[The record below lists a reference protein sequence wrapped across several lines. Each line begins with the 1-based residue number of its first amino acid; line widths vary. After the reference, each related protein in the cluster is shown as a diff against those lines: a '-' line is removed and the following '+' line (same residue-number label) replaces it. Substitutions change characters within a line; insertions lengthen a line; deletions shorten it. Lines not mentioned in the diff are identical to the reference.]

1 MVRVRLSRGGAK
13 KRPYYHIVV
22 IDQKDRRDGRCLERL
37 GSYDPNLETSDRIK
51 LDVERLEHWVSKGAQ
66 LSDRVKFLKKYSLDP
81 NNLENRQKAKSAQLE
96 KLSKKKAAKKA
107 AEEAPAE
114 EVKAE
119 EAPTEEAPAEE
130 VKAEE
135 APAEEVKAEEAPAEE
150 TKDK

>member
-13 KRPYYHIVV
+13 KRPYYHIIV

-51 LDVERLEHWVSKGAQ
+51 LDIERLEYWISKGAQ
-66 LSDRVKFLKKYSLDP
+66 LSDRVKLLKKYSLDP
-81 NNLENRQKAKSAQLE
+81 NNLENRQKIKSEQLK
-96 KLSKKKAAKKA
+96 KLSQKKVAKKA
-107 AEEAPAE
+107 AEETPSE

-119 EAPTEEAPAEE
+119 ETPSEE

-135 APAEEVKAEEAPAEE
+135 TPSEEVKAEETPSEE
-150 TKDK
+150 VKDK